1 MAGEHLD
8 DRRPRRPASTARK
21 ASAGVT
27 ANHHDLDSGSCRLRR
42 RQKIVRAAFAK
53 NPENQKKNSKNDVSE
68 KMNLEYVKFLL
79 RRCVDTSI
87 GHTKQEA
94 PAVADA

>member
-1 MAGEHLD
+1 MAGEHLNG
-8 DRRPRRPASTARK
+8 RRSHRTASDTCK
-21 ASAGVT
+21 PSGGMT
-27 ANHHDLDSGSCRLRR
+27 ANHHGVNYGSCRLRLG
-42 RQKIVRAAFAK
+42 QKVANAAIAK
-53 NPENQKKNSKNDVSE
+53 IPENQKKNSKNDISE

-79 RRCVDTSI
+79 RRCVDTSM